1 MQRILDNPARV
12 LDVMHDVATSEIVPR
27 FQKLAAHEI
36 DEKRPGD
43 LVTVAD
49 RASEAAFELRL
60 PDLVPGSRVLGEEMF
75 EANPDC
81 MTLLDGDDPV
91 WIVDPVDGTHN
102 FAHGRQPFTVIV
114 ALVQNG
120 KTRGGWIIDPMR
132 GDAAMAV
139 AGEGAVFGQDDDLA
153 PVLTSATTAFADAT
167 MTAGHKLRRRLEQA
181 ADEMEVALPSLVER
195 YRCVGREYMDIACGT
210 LDMARYGG
218 RIKPWDHAAGCL
230 IVAEAGG
237 RADDLSTQT
246 PYAAESNMQPNML
259 GIVRPA
265 SLWQPFRA
273 LMLHADGLSRS

>member
-12 LDVMHDVATSEIVPR
+12 LDVMRDVAASEIVPR

-43 LVTVAD
+43 LVTIAD

-75 EANPDC
+75 ETNPDC
-81 MTLLDGDDPV
+81 MKLLDGDGPV

-120 KTRGGWIIDPMR
+120 TTRGGWIIDPMQ

-139 AGEGAVFGQDDDLA
+139 AGEGAVYGPNDALA
-153 PVLTSATTAFADAT
+153 TIKAPGTTAFADTT
-167 MTAGHKLRRRLEQA
+167 MTAGIKLRHRLEQA
-181 ADEMEVALPSLVER
+181 ADEMEVALPNIVER
-195 YRCVGREYMDIACGT
+195 YRCVGREYMDIANGT

-237 RADDLSTQT
+237 RADDLTTQT
-246 PYAAESNMQPNML
+246 PYAAHSNLQPHML

-265 SLWQPFRA
+265 SLWQPFRG
-273 LMLHADGLSRS
+273 LMLHADGLSL

>member
-1 MQRILDNPARV
+1 MQRILDNPTRV
-12 LDVMHDVATSEIVPR
+12 LDVMRDVAASEIVPR

-43 LVTVAD
+43 LVTIAD

-81 MTLLDGDDPV
+81 MKLLDGDDPV

-102 FAHGRQPFTVIV
+102 FAHGRQPFTVII

-120 KTRGGWIIDPMR
+120 TTRGGWIIDPIQ

-139 AGEGAVFGQDDDLA
+139 AGEGAVYGPNETLA
-153 PVLTSATTAFADAT
+153 PVKTPHTNAFADAT

-181 ADEMEVALPSLVER
+181 ADEMEVALPSIVER
-195 YRCVGREYMDIACGT
+195 YRCVGREYMDITRGT

-246 PYAAESNMQPNML
+246 PYTAQSSMQPNML

-273 LMLHADGLSRS
+273 LMLHADGLSL